1 MADVTISS
9 LSPLTPS
16 TGLVLPVSNGTTTGK
31 VTLSQVCGV
40 MTSAQITS
48 ALGYTP
54 YNSTNPAGYI
64 TASSLPVSQQLAKAW
79 VNFNGINNTIRR
91 AYNISDIVRNNTGR
105 YTITFVPGTMP
116 DGNYSICGSCN
127 YDNVANTTG
136 AVTFYVMN
144 QTSSSC
150 QVGMRGYNGVDYN
163 CHSVS
168 CQFFY

>member
-16 TGLVLPVSNGTTTGK
+16 TGLVLPVSN
-31 VTLSQVCGV
+31 
-40 MTSAQITS
+40 
-48 ALGYTP
+48 
-54 YNSTNPAGYI
+54 
-64 TASSLPVSQQLAKAW
+64 
-79 VNFNGINNTIRR
+79 
-91 AYNISDIVRNNTGR
+91 
-105 YTITFVPGTMP
+105 GTMP